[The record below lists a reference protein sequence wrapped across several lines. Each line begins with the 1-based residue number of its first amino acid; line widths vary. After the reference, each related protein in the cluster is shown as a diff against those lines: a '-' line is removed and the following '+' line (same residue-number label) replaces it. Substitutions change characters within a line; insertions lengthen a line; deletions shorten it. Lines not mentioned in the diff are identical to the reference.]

1 MDPTYTTMVC
11 PSLSVPAELPQ
22 VAQRSVGRMR
32 HGFVATLCKNEKT
45 ADNLSLNV
53 NESVIE

>member
-11 PSLSVPAELPQ
+11 ASLSVPAELRQ
-22 VAQRSVGRMR
+22 GAQRSVGRVR
-32 HGFVATLCKNEKT
+32 QSFVAALCENEKT

-53 NESVIE
+53 NESVIK